1 MKGKKILLWLLF
13 LLIIAGGG
21 YILYERG
28 VFDKKDP
35 IYIAVSALGDDVSET
50 WTTQLNESVQMYVDE
65 ANAAGGING
74 HPIEII
80 PYIDGGTAD
89 GAKAVAEQIIQEDK
103 AIIVLGNSYSDAAT
117 EMGSMLAENEIPGIS
132 SGATAPSVTEG
143 NDWFFRVINDNTA
156 QGSFVAQY
164 AKIFFEYE
172 SAIIFYENNTYGES
186 LGMAFGDEF
195 ETNGGTVISTSPVSA
210 NESLEENIETIISS
224 SDAMPDMFL
233 LGTYKSSGSRIVIY
247 LREHYPEIPIFG
259 GDSLGADS
267 FAEKVAEQLGTSKTG
282 GIIDD
287 VYAPSQVIFD
297 VASEDAQVFRDAYI
311 KNIDNKITWFAATSY
326 DSALVAI
333 EAMRKAGISGEATQV
348 EQDRQLLRD
357 YLDSVNQKDEG
368 FEGITGKIYFDE
380 NHNFTQPLA
389 MGLFDNDKFIS
400 APVQLY
406 SIEKEDLPDDYGKKI
421 ASGHIIRQNG
431 QYFGKTRI
439 VYVGVDINEFDD
451 IDVDGEHTY
460 FVDFYLWFRYKGEK
474 LDFSEVKFDNSVKD
488 LSLDSPLEEKEFGD
502 THYILFKVRET
513 FRNSFDLSDYPFD
526 HQRLPIKLRHS
537 SLERKNLI
545 FVTDILGLGP
555 ITEDN
560 IKNTLKRSD
569 AFETTTDWNVV
580 TGFFFSDSVHDF
592 GTRGDPTQFDKK
604 SEIEHSRFTAAIEV
618 KRDVIGFTSKTM
630 MPVFWIILLAYLGLF
645 LPGREFDTITGLM
658 TGTVLSVV
666 FFHVGLAGRLNVGYT
681 VALDYAFYIIYALL
695 ATELFLSI
703 VAWHRSVKNKDDNAI
718 KAIFWLMRF
727 LYPAVIIGMVIY
739 AIIHYKVIL

>member
-1 MKGKKILLWLLF
+1 MQKVKF
-13 LLIIAGGG
+13 LYFFTIIALLNTLAHASGYQNITAG
-21 YILYERG
+21 YIFENASVTHPKIDHTDNVTNYAVNLMYTKMHPLFFLRG
-28 VFDKKDP
+28 RVILHPDQYLSKGYSQGNRYTARLNMLDLDF
-35 IYIAVSALGDDVSET
+35 T
-50 WTTQLNESVQMYVDE
+50 W
-65 ANAAGGING
+65 
-74 HPIEII
+74 
-80 PYIDGGTAD
+80 
-89 GAKAVAEQIIQEDK
+89 GAKYLFSRKFYFIP
-103 AIIVLGNSYSDAAT
+103 AISI
-117 EMGSMLAENEIPGIS
+117 
-132 SGATAPSVTEG
+132 
-143 NDWFFRVINDNTA
+143 R
-156 QGSFVAQY
+156 
-164 AKIFFEYE
+164 
-172 SAIIFYENNTYGES
+172 
-186 LGMAFGDEF
+186 
-195 ETNGGTVISTSPVSA
+195 
-210 NESLEENIETIISS
+210 
-224 SDAMPDMFL
+224 
-233 LGTYKSSGSRIVIY
+233 YKSATTR
-247 LREHYPEIPIFG
+247 F
-259 GDSLGADS
+259 
-267 FAEKVAEQLGTSKTG
+267 
-282 GIIDD
+282 
-287 VYAPSQVIFD
+287 
-297 VASEDAQVFRDAYI
+297 